1 MLLIPGIIQPEFRIT
16 LPHGYTLLDKETS
29 LDVKYVSADGDC
41 FVCRRL
47 EYDEPNVSYEE
58 GKERFTYYLVTIHL
72 LFETVVL
79 FCFSQR

>member
-1 MLLIPGIIQPEFRIT
+1 MFLQTGIV
-16 LPHGYTLLDKETS
+16 L
-29 LDVKYVSADGDC
+29 SAGD
-41 FVCRRL
+41 L
-47 EYDEPNVSYEE
+47 EYDELNVSYEE